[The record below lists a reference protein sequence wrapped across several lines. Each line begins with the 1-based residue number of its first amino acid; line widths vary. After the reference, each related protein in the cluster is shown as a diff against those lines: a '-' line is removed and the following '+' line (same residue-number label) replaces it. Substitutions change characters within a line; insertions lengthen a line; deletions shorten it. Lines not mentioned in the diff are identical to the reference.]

1 MDESNPAVAQQLAQA
16 ASAFEQRRTGHVPK
30 SVSVVLNE
38 DTLVI
43 TLRGALSTAETALA
57 RSPAGTAQMQELYRQ
72 LFANSAGALRQEIH
86 KITGVEVREASAEV
100 ETVTGAVMQMFT
112 TGTVV
117 QVFLL
122 ARSVP
127 TAIWSGGGPGR

>member
-38 DTLVI
+38 HTLVI
-43 TLRGALSTAETALA
+43 TLRGVLSAAETALA

-72 LFANSAGALRQEIH
+72 LFANSAHTLRQEIRR
-86 KITGVEVREASAEV
+86 ITGVEVREASAEV